1 MLVRRAVSVGC
12 RSFKPI
18 IKPKTACPAVINSFG
33 ASNVGQ
39 YAFRALFSTEEY
51 AEFPGNVKLKVV
63 DSLDTHPPDQQ
74 EKYPVYRLLN
84 PDGTLR
90 NGVDGSKFDKDEL
103 LKMYTYM
110 SRVQAMDTVFYDAQ
124 RQGRISFYMQNS
136 GEEGA
141 QVGSAMA
148 LRSDDPVYAQYRE
161 AGVLMWRGFTLQ
173 MMADQCFSNKDDP
186 AKGRQMPVH
195 YGNRSLNVQTISSP
209 LGTQIPQASGAA
221 YALKGT
227 GRCVICYFGE
237 GAASEGD
244 FHAALNFASTLGGPV
259 IFFVRNNGYAIS
271 TPSSEQYGGDGIAP
285 HGVGYGMHTLRVDGN
300 DILAVKEA
308 TERAREIAVGQQRPV
323 LVEAM
328 TYREGHHSTSDDS
341 TRYRSADEINYWK
354 ETNNPIVRMRK
365 FLLSQG
371 YLTEEEDKKM
381 LKQERKDVL
390 TALNTAEA
398 KEKPSVEHLFGDVYD
413 VKPLH
418 LIQQETALHAHMEKY
433 PDEYKS

>member
-1 MLVRRAVSVGC
+1 M
-12 RSFKPI
+12 
-18 IKPKTACPAVINSFG
+18 
-33 ASNVGQ
+33 
-39 YAFRALFSTEEY
+39 
-51 AEFPGNVKLKVV
+51 
-63 DSLDTHPPDQQ
+63 DSLDTHPPEQQ
-74 EKYPVYRLLN
+74 EKYPVFRLMN

-90 NGVDGSKFDKDEL
+90 EGVDGSKYDKDEL

-110 SRVQAMDTVFYDAQ
+110 TRVQSMDTVFYDAQ
-124 RQGRISFYMQNS
+124 RQGRISFYMQVSLTIVALLINLKCLCRPVLQNS

-148 LRSDDPVYAQYRE
+148 LQHDDPVYAQYRE
-161 AGVLMWRGFTLQ
+161 SGVLMWRGFTLQ

-209 LGTQIPQASGAA
+209 LATQIPQASGAG

-244 FHAALNFASTLGGPV
+244 FHAALNFASTLGGPT

-271 TPSSEQYGGDGIAP
+271 TPASEQYGGDGIAP

-300 DILAVKEA
+300 DILAVKQA

-354 ETNNPIVRMRK
+354 ETMNPIVRMRK
-365 FLLSQG
+365 YLLSQG

-381 LKQERKDVL
+381 LKQERKAVL

-398 KEKPSVEHLFGDVYD
+398 KEKPSVDHLFGDVYD
-413 VKPLH
+413 VKLPH
-418 LIQQETALHAHMEKY
+418 LLEQEKSLHAHMEKY
-433 PDEYKS
+433 PGEY